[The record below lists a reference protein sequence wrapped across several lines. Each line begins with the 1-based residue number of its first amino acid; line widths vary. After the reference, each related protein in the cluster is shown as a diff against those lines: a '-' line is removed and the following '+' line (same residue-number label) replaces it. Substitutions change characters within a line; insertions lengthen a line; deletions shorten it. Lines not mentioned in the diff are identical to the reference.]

1 MRTVEQIK
9 ETIAVDFMKNETVAD
24 MFGFPAGDSFA
35 AHFSKVS
42 IINILFY
49 LFASAAWVLEQL
61 FESHKKEVEECI
73 DRTIPHRPKW
83 YRDKVLGFMKDTTL
97 MPDTDDYDTS
107 GMSDGDIEAA
117 RVVKHAVAVETS
129 DASLL
134 TVKVAGES
142 GGKRCPL
149 DEETERQL
157 AAYLAEIK
165 DAGVRINLVNE
176 EPEMFRCQLVIYY
189 NAMLSEKEVRGNCEE
204 AIRDYVENLPFN
216 GEYSDMAL
224 VDALQTVEGVKVVHL
239 KETEV
244 YAADEP
250 SKRKI
255 YAIYTP
261 AAGYLRTGDISIE
274 MIDHD

>member
-83 YRDKVLGFMKDTTL
+83 YRAKVLGFMKGMTL

-107 GMSDGDIEAA
+107 EMSDGDIEAA
-117 RVVKHAVAVETS
+117 RVIKHAVAVESS

-142 GGKRCPL
+142 GGERCPL

-165 DAGVRINLVNE
+165 DAGVRIDLINE
-176 EPEMFRCQLVIYY
+176 KPEIFGCRLVIYY
-189 NAMLSEKEVRGNCEE
+189 DAMLSEKDVGDRCEE

-239 KETEV
+239 AGTDVSTE
-244 YAADEP
+244 DDS
-250 SKRKI
+250 SKK
-255 YAIYTP
+255 AIGVIHTP
-261 AAGYLRTGDISIE
+261 EAGYFKTGDISIE
-274 MIDHD
+274 MIGHD